1 MWGKFK
7 DGAWITVAEAVLENK
22 NKETHT
28 KLAKTMDELLK
39 KDGYDDVKF
48 EGIEKNRNILL
59 SHK

>member
-1 MWGKFK
+1 
-7 DGAWITVAEAVLENK
+7 
-22 NKETHT
+22 
-28 KLAKTMDELLK
+28 MDELLK